1 MFHNIMASSSDTE
14 IVLEWIDL
22 VALGIE
28 VLAVVLIALSIAF
41 ATARYVY
48 RRFTPLPE
56 VDHYRQYRKS
66 LGGSLL
72 LALEVLIAADV
83 VRTVALEATLESV
96 VILGFLVI
104 VRTFLGWSLT
114 VEIEGRWPWHAKRED
129 E

>member
-1 MFHNIMASSSDTE
+1 MASSSDTE
-14 IVLEWIDL
+14 SVLEWIDL

-28 VLAVVLIALSIAF
+28 VLAVVLIAVSIAF

-48 RRFTPLPE
+48 KRFTPLPE
-56 VDHYRQYRKS
+56 QDPYRQYRKS

-72 LALEVLIAADV
+72 LALEILIAADV

-96 VILGFLVI
+96 VILGLLVI

-114 VEIEGRWPWHAKRED
+114 VEVEGRWPWHAKPED

>member
-1 MFHNIMASSSDTE
+1 MFYNIIASSGTE
-14 IVLEWIDL
+14 ETVLEWIDL

-28 VLAVVLIALSIAF
+28 ALAVVIIALSIAF

-48 RRFTPLPE
+48 AKFTPLPE
-56 VDHYRQYRKS
+56 EDRYRRYRTS
-66 LGGSLL
+66 LGRSLL

-83 VRTVALEATLESV
+83 VRTVALEPTLVSV
-96 VILGFLVI
+96 VILGLLVI

-114 VEIEGRWPWHAKRED
+114 VEVEGRWPWQAKPED